1 MFAVST
7 DEFAD
12 TVCDYIIFCVMCSIL
27 QKTVKVYFNNKPWI
41 LKSEVLLPLEWSTGE
56 AWISKH
62 IKGMLNQKNN
72 RSLLNIIWKD

>member
-12 TVCDYIIFCVMCSIL
+12 TVCDYIIFSVMCSIP

-41 LKSEVLLPLEWSTGE
+41 
-56 AWISKH
+56 SKH
-62 IKGMLNQKNN
+62 IKGILNEQNNN
-72 RSLLNIIWKD
+72 RPLLNIIWKN